1 MRRGITEQQGSTL
14 LELMFA
20 VAIMTIVMGTLFTL
34 SLSIGD
40 TAQLQDVKITNID
53 EGRRALLRI
62 VPRVRQAHRAS
73 VNFEDMPSDVLRF
86 RMPEDIDDNGLA
98 IDRFNTLELGDEIII
113 RRDKDDLNKDGVA
126 ASQLIMI
133 QGETV
138 TVLANELS
146 PDEGP
151 DPDWKGNG
159 EPPENTAGFW
169 VEVVSGRL
177 TVTIRTEGTTRR
189 GQEIRQQFTQIVEP
203 RN

>member
-1 MRRGITEQQGSTL
+1 MAGDVRKQGSTL

-34 SLSIGD
+34 SFSIGD

-53 EGRRALLRI
+53 EGRRALLGI

-73 VNFEDMPSDVLRF
+73 VNYEDMPTDVLRF

-98 IDRFNTLELGDEIII
+98 IDRFNTLELGDEITI
-113 RRDKDDLNKDGVA
+113 RRDKDDVNKDGVA
-126 ASQLIMI
+126 ASQLVMI

-146 PDEGP
+146 PDEAP
-151 DPDWKGNG
+151 DPEQVVAG
-159 EPPENTAGFW
+159 EVLENTAGFW
-169 VEVVSGRL
+169 VETNAGRL

-189 GQEIRQQFTQIVEP
+189 GQKIRQQFTQIVEP

>member
-1 MRRGITEQQGSTL
+1 MKRGMKKRGSTL

-34 SLSIGD
+34 SFSIGD

-53 EGRRALLRI
+53 EGRRALLGI
-62 VPRVRQAHRAS
+62 VPRVRQAHRPS

-113 RRDKDDLNKDGVA
+113 RRDNDDLNKDGVA

-133 QGETV
+133 QGETI

-151 DPDWKGNG
+151 DPDWEGNG

-189 GQEIRQQFTQIVEP
+189 GQEIGQQFTQIVEP